1 MRILEVFALFVMV
14 ALLVGGMYVFWLNFP
29 TNLEYNTYVAN
40 ATSHLPSQSYQ
51 FYPNMRYIDKTITYE
66 IAPECSSKK
75 REAIAAAFGILE
87 AQSVLRF
94 SPAPKGEIVFSCTN
108 LPPEPESSGHFVAG
122 EGGPTQII
130 NTTKYAAI
138 LGGKVSLY
146 RSEKCERP
154 IVALHEIL
162 HALGFDHTS
171 EKKSVMFPITDCEQE
186 LDAFIINQIDS
197 LYAADAAPDLAIER
211 VNARATGRYLN
222 FEISIANYGLL
233 NARNATLTLTSDG
246 ELVKSFP
253 LEELGFG
260 QRKTLTV
267 TNVRIPRNAETLRF
281 RVSMGTGERE
291 LSDADNAAEVRVQAA
306 A

>member
-1 MRILEVFALFVMV
+1 MRILELVALLAMV

-40 ATSHLPSQSYQ
+40 ATSHLPAQSYQ
-51 FYPNMRYIDKTITYE
+51 FYPNMRYIDKAITYT

-75 REAIAAAFGILE
+75 REAITAAFGILE
-87 AQSVLRF
+87 EQTLLRF
-94 SPAPKGEIVFSCTN
+94 SPAQKGEIAFSCTN

-138 LGGKVSLY
+138 FAGKVSLY

-171 EKKSVMFPITDCEQE
+171 DKKSIMFPITDCEQE
-186 LDAFIINQIDS
+186 LDAFIINQINT
-197 LYAADAAPDLAIER
+197 LYATDAAPDLAIER
-211 VNARATGRYLN
+211 VNAQATGRYLN

-233 NARNATLTLTSDG
+233 DAKNAVLTLTADG
-246 ELVKSFP
+246 ELVKNFP

-267 TNVRIPRNAETLRF
+267 SNVRIPRNAERLSF
-281 RVSMGTGERE
+281 RVSVGSGERE
-291 LSDADNAAEVRVQAA
+291 LFEGDNTAEVRVQAVA
-306 A
+306 